1 MKEHEASENVGYV
14 VRKMHNYEMEPYQAE
29 LIIKPY
35 MADPIC
41 AGILMARFESA
52 IRTNQEVIRH
62 AQNRN
67 AALVDLRDRISGKP
81 R

>member
-1 MKEHEASENVGYV
+1 MKEQEASENAGYV

-35 MADPIC
+35 MSDPIC
-41 AGILMARFESA
+41 IGVILARLEAA
-52 IRTNQEVIRH
+52 IRTNQESIRH